1 LFADSVVKRLARVAP
16 ALSAYYGVAFV
27 SGLSAGV
34 TLLIRSVASA
44 YVVLTLALAFV
55 HLLDAVGQVYEK
67 RDPVRA
73 RARPIKGYLQLVKI
87 IAFLLAAILIIAAL
101 FNRDPLLLLSGVGA
115 LTAVLLL
122 VFKDTIMS
130 LVASVQLSTQD
141 MLRVGDWI
149 EVPQLNADG
158 FAIDISLHTVKVQN
172 WDRTITTVPTW
183 RLINESF
190 KNWRVMYE
198 SGRQIQRSLY
208 LDQTSVRFLT
218 DGECERLRRFA
229 LLDDYLGRKR
239 AEIEAFNE
247 QLVARGR
254 DPVLNGR
261 RVTNVGT
268 FRAYVQAYIE
278 AHDGIHKELF
288 RLVRQRQP
296 GPTGLPLEI
305 YCYTVKTGW
314 ADYEG
319 VQGDI
324 FDHLYAVLPEF
335 GLRVFQQPSGTDIV
349 RGLALDRESGTPAVE
364 RALLGAGRSRIP
376 AGSTR

>member
-1 LFADSVVKRLARVAP
+1 
-16 ALSAYYGVAFV
+16 
-27 SGLSAGV
+27 
-34 TLLIRSVASA
+34 
-44 YVVLTLALAFV
+44 
-55 HLLDAVGQVYEK
+55 
-67 RDPVRA
+67 
-73 RARPIKGYLQLVKI
+73 
-87 IAFLLAAILIIAAL
+87 
-101 FNRDPLLLLSGVGA
+101 
-115 LTAVLLL
+115 
-122 VFKDTIMS
+122 
-130 LVASVQLSTQD
+130 

-172 WDRTITTVPTW
+172 WGRTITTVPTW
-183 RLINESF
+183 RLLNESF

-296 GPTGLPLEI
+296 GPTGLPIEI
-305 YCYTVKTGW
+305 
-314 ADYEG
+314 
-319 VQGDI
+319 
-324 FDHLYAVLPEF
+324 
-335 GLRVFQQPSGTDIV
+335 
-349 RGLALDRESGTPAVE
+349 
-364 RALLGAGRSRIP
+364 
-376 AGSTR
+376 